1 MPGFFLRGAYMSDGQ
16 YRVPFRQNE
25 ATMIMGVEAPK
36 LMGSIVLWVGMSILG
51 FSAIG
56 IGMAVGYWIFYNK
69 AKQNAGMKGGVVHTL
84 WRNGLWADGKKYKYN
99 PIDPDLYS

>member
-1 MPGFFLRGAYMSDGQ
+1 
-16 YRVPFRQNE
+16 
-25 ATMIMGVEAPK
+25 MIMGVEAPK

-51 FSAIG
+51 FNAIG

-84 WRNGLWADGKKYKYN
+84 WRNGLWADGKN
-99 PIDPDLYS
+99 INTILLTPIFTAKQKRFRMAITTNRRHI